1 LVADEELETRHVVGT
16 NKASSEMTSFDVVMA
31 LMNDHQGAIPM
42 VLELGAVRQ
51 QVEHEVA
58 WLKVVLRCFSHAA
71 TPRLH
76 YLGVSRGHDPVDEL
90 EVGVNELEKG
100 RRREVLRQIRG

>member
-1 LVADEELETRHVVGT
+1 LIADEELEARHVVGT
-16 NKASSEMTSFDVVMA
+16 NKTSSEMTSFDVVMA

-58 WLKVVLRCFSHAA
+58 WLKVVLRCFSLVT
-71 TPRLH
+71 TPGLH
-76 YLGVSRGHDPVDEL
+76 YLGVGRRDNLVDKL

-100 RRREVLRQIRG
+100 RRREVLRQFRG